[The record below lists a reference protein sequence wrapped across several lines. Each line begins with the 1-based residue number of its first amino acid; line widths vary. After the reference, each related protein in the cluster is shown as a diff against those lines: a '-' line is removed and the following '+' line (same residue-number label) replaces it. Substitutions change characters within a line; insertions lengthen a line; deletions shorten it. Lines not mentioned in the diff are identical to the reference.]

1 MRPPL
6 SMPLRRLLQ
15 AFVISLALAGLALLL
30 LPRQPDLAVRPGR
43 DQPYYSLPFGPEP
56 FAPGELRTT
65 DGALVNWRGV
75 PSARACAECHPREFE
90 EWSGSIHAISDKD
103 LIYDSTVRENTQ
115 ASLAAGR
122 HGLEK
127 GRWCESC
134 HNPLGTLTGLL
145 TPTPATPE
153 IETLE
158 EGTSCIVC
166 HTAVHAEPLAGNA
179 ALTVR
184 MNDVAR
190 HLHPVQIMA
199 APSRH
204 ARDMQARR
212 HSPLIGSSAL
222 CGACHTEIRPPSVSG
237 DTPMTFQ
244 ETYDEWRRSPQ
255 ARDGVQCQDCHMARD
270 PAAYVAALKR
280 GERPRREVS
289 HRIAGGNYL
298 LSMPSLPP
306 ELLRGLRGGAPAGL
320 NRELTA
326 EAFKRSLARTHADV
340 NGLLREAAELH
351 TEATREQGR
360 LRIRSTVRNV
370 GAGHALPTGP
380 LDQRHMWLEVRVSTA
395 DGHELFHQGALDP
408 ATGQLDPAAVRWVK
422 LMLGADGRPDLR
434 HILFDVDR
442 LVYPRKPI
450 PAGAADSAD
459 FQVDLPRGGGA
470 ALQIEVKLWYRLAF
484 QEILENIERQGLGP
498 VKAIIPPVLL
508 ATTTTRLAAGDPP

>member
-1 MRPPL
+1 MSAPL

-15 AFVISLALAGLALLL
+15 SFLITLALAAVALLA
-30 LPRQPDLAVRPGR
+30 LPRQAELAVRPGA
-43 DQPYYSLPFGPEP
+43 DQPYYALPFGAGP
-56 FAPGELRTT
+56 FVPGELRTT

-75 PSARACAECHPREFE
+75 PSARVCAECHPREFE
-90 EWSGSIHAISDKD
+90 EWSGSIHAVSDKD

-115 ASLAAGR
+115 ASAAAGH

-127 GRWCESC
+127 GRWCEAC
-134 HNPLGTLTGLL
+134 HNPLGTLTGLV

-158 EGTSCIVC
+158 EGTSCVVC

-222 CGACHTEIRPPSVSG
+222 CGACHTEIRPTTVKG
-237 DTPMTFQ
+237 EEPMNFQ
-244 ETYDEWRRSPQ
+244 DTYDEWRRSSF

-306 ELLRGLRGGAPAGL
+306 ALLHGLRGGAPAGL
-320 NRELTA
+320 NRELSA
-326 EAFKRSLARTHADV
+326 EAFRRSLTRTHEDV
-340 NGLLREAAELH
+340 QGLLKEAATLH
-351 TEATREQGR
+351 TETTRQQAR
-360 LRIRSTVRNV
+360 LHIRSTVRNV

-380 LDQRHMWLEVRVSTA
+380 LDQRHMWLEVRVTTQ
-395 DGHELFHQGALDP
+395 DGRELFHQGGLNLE
-408 ATGQLDPAAVRWVK
+408 TGQLDPAAVRWVK

-434 HILFDVDR
+434 HLLFDVDR

-450 PAGAADSAD
+450 PAGGADRAD
-459 FQVDLPRGGGA
+459 FEVSLPKGLADGLQV
-470 ALQIEVKLWYRLAF
+470 EVKLWYRLAF
-484 QEILENIERQGLGP
+484 QEILDNIERQGMGR
-498 VKAIIPPVLL
+498 VQAIIPPVLL
-508 ATTTTRLAAGDPP
+508 ASSTTRLAAGESP